1 MLKNLLAAA
10 SIATCCLFNP
20 AGMPE
25 AEAAASNCWIVPASG
40 RTVSPFRCDV
50 STRTNAN
57 GHTVVDIRHF
67 QGSGAHFSVIL
78 WTDEYGNPNGTEV
91 FVDGDRF
98 TATWYRDSDG
108 DHRIDMGSYGEF
120 VF

>member
-1 MLKNLLAAA
+1 MLKTLLASA
-10 SIATCCLFNP
+10 SLAVCCLFNP

-25 AEAAASNCWIVPASG
+25 AKAAASNCWIVPTNG
-40 RTVSPFRCDV
+40 RQVPSFRCDV

-67 QGSGAHFSVIL
+67 QGDGAHFSVIL
-78 WTDEYGNPNGTEV
+78 WTDSNRNPNGAEV
-91 FVDGDRF
+91 FIQGERF

-108 DHRIDMGSYGEF
+108 DHRINMGSYGEF